1 MERNRTEYVQAKE
14 YALRSLTCLE
24 QSEFQIRQKLS
35 RKKYTEKTI
44 DEVLLFLKQYDF
56 VNDQRFTEQYVASH
70 CQRLNRRQILDKLYM
85 KGIRQAEIDDY
96 LELYQYDEEQIL
108 KRAVE
113 KYMNSHDMAKDGQ
126 YDKCIIYFMQKGY
139 AYAMI
144 KSVLIQTAIV
154 QEE

>member
-1 MERNRTEYVQAKE
+1 MEQNRTEYAQAKE

-44 DEVLLFLKQYDF
+44 EEVLLFLKQYDF

-85 KGIRQAEIDDY
+85 KGIRQTEIDDY

-108 KRAVE
+108 KRAME
-113 KYMNSHDMAKDGQ
+113 KYRNSHDMTRDGQ
-126 YDKCIIYFMQKGY
+126 DDKCIVYFLQKGY
-139 AYAMI
+139 AYSMI
-144 KSVLIQTAIV
+144 KSVLAQDAA

>member
-70 CQRLNRRQILDKLYM
+70 CRRLNRRQILDKLYM

-113 KYMNSHDMAKDGQ
+113 KYMNSHDMEKAGQ

-144 KSVLIQTAIV
+144 KSVLVQTAIV